1 MENIPFIQFLLDNL
15 NYWTITILMT
25 IESSFIP
32 FPSEVVIPPAAYM
45 AAAGGDMTFGGVVF
59 FGTLGAIFGAL
70 INYFLAF
77 WLGRPIVHRFARS
90 RMGGFLLLSEE
101 GVIKA
106 EQFFVKHGNVG
117 TFIGRLVP
125 GIRQLISIPAGLSK
139 MKLGAFVFF
148 TALGAGIWN
157 LTLAL
162 IGWYLESVVPQDELM
177 PYVNRYSH
185 EIGLAILAIVV
196 LALIYMTIR
205 ALRRPKVQVVK
216 EGELEER
223 KDILEN
229 E

>member
-1 MENIPFIQFLLDNL
+1 MENVPFIQFLLDNL

-45 AAAGGDMTFGGVVF
+45 AAAGGDMTFGGIIF

-70 INYFLAF
+70 INYYLAL

-90 RMGGFLLLSEE
+90 RIGGFFLLSEE

-106 EQFFVKHGNVG
+106 EQFFVKHGNIG
-117 TFIGRLVP
+117 TLIGRLVP
-125 GIRQLISIPAGLSK
+125 GIRQLISIPAGLSR
-139 MKLGAFVFF
+139 MKLGSFILF
-148 TALGAGIWN
+148 TTIGAGLWN
-157 LTLAL
+157 IVLAAL
-162 IGWYLESVVPQDELM
+162 GWYLESVVPQEELM
-177 PYVNRYSH
+177 PVVNKYSH
-185 EIGLAILAIVV
+185 EIGLAILIIVAIV
-196 LALIYMTIR
+196 LAYMIIK

-223 KDILEN
+223 KEILEN